1 MPEPSATD
9 PIFTPS
15 PPASRPLVAVP
26 DYSAPVPNPADPI
39 PNRSAPVPNGSE
51 PLPNGSASVP
61 NGAVAVPN
69 AAPLRSDLFGTAR
82 AVPNEPPEVF
92 RTAPVCT
99 AADGDHTITVREAA
113 RLFEEAG
120 VPRTERALT
129 KWCNRNARGLTRL
142 VCCYHEPER
151 KYYLTPA
158 SIERVIAEER
168 QRQHADAQG
177 LLSDAAEA
185 LAEQLRA
192 DAVPNGEPPRSE
204 PVPNRSEPN
213 STRSEP
219 VPNRSEPNPARSAA
233 FRTVPNTGG
242 PRSEPVRN
250 HSEPQ
255 AEPFRARPVD
265 DLDPDA
271 AQERQRLK
279 ELQMENYELKVQLEG
294 QKYLI
299 RKFDELVEG
308 ERARHAQEKL
318 ALVDRLTDARHQ
330 IGALEQQLLT
340 LAAPKTPAR
349 DAELDS
355 SREPVY
361 RAPDSDRPRFHPDPD

>member
-9 PIFTPS
+9 PTFTTP
-15 PPASRPLVAVP
+15 PPASRPLVTVP
-26 DYSAPVPNPADPI
+26 DYSAPVPNPAAAVP
-39 PNRSAPVPNGSE
+39 PRSEPAPFRSAPVPNASE
-51 PLPNGSASVP
+51 PLPNASEPVPNGSASVP
-61 NGAVAVPN
+61 N
-69 AAPLRSDLFGTAR
+69 AAPPRSDPFGTAR

-99 AADGDHTITVREAA
+99 APDGDHTITVREAA

-120 VPRTERALT
+120 VPRTERAIT
-129 KWCNRNARGLTRL
+129 KWCNRNARGITRL

-192 DAVPNGEPPRSE
+192 DAVPNGEPLRSE
-204 PVPNRSEPN
+204 PVPNRSEPQ
-213 STRSEP
+213 P
-219 VPNRSEPNPARSAA
+219 PRSAA
-233 FRTVPNTGG
+233 FGTVPNGE
-242 PRSEPVRN
+242 PLRSEPVRN
-250 HSEPQ
+250 RSEPQ
-255 AEPFRARPVD
+255 GEPFRARPVD
-265 DLDPDA
+265 DLDPEA
-271 AQERQRLK
+271 AEERQRLK

-308 ERARHAQEKL
+308 ERTRHAQEKL

-340 LAAPKTPAR
+340 LAAPRTPAR
-349 DAELDS
+349 DAELDP
-355 SREPVY
+355 SRKPVY
-361 RAPDSDRPRFHPDPD
+361 RDPDPDPARFRLASD

>member
-9 PIFTPS
+9 PSLAT
-15 PPASRPLVAVP
+15 PPAPRPLVAVP
-26 DYSAPVPNPADPI
+26 DYSTPVPNRSEPDAV
-39 PNRSAPVPNGSE
+39 RSAPVPNPSE
-51 PLPNGSASVP
+51 PLPNGSAAVP
-61 NGAVAVPN
+61 NEAVVVPN
-69 AAPLRSDLFGTAR
+69 AAPPRSDPFGTAR

-120 VPRTERALT
+120 VPRTERAIT
-129 KWCNRNARGLTRL
+129 KWCNRNARGITRL

-158 SIERVIAEER
+158 SIERAIAEER

-204 PVPNRSEPN
+204 PNPP
-213 STRSEP
+213 RSEP
-219 VPNRSEPNPARSAA
+219 VPNRSEPQPPRSEPDAA
-233 FRTVPNTGG
+233 
-242 PRSEPVRN
+242 RSEPVRN
-250 HSEPQ
+250 RSEPQ
-255 AEPFRARPVD
+255 GEPFRARPAD
-265 DLDPDA
+265 DLDSEA
-271 AQERQRLK
+271 TQERQRLK

-330 IGALEQQLLT
+330 IGTLEQQLLT

-349 DAELDS
+349 DAELDPG
-355 SREPVY
+355 REPVY
-361 RAPDSDRPRFHPDPD
+361 RAPDPARPRFYPDPD

>member
-15 PPASRPLVAVP
+15 PPASRPLVAVL
-26 DYSAPVPNPADPI
+26 DYSVAVPPRSEPAPF
-39 PNRSAPVPNGSE
+39 RSAPVPNASE

-61 NGAVAVPN
+61 NAAAAPVPN
-69 AAPLRSDLFGTAR
+69 AEPPRSDLFGTAR

-204 PVPNRSEPN
+204 PLPNH
-213 STRSEP
+213 
-219 VPNRSEPNPARSAA
+219 SEPNPARSAA
-233 FRTVPNTGG
+233 FGTVTNPTG

-250 HSEPQ
+250 RSEPQ
-255 AEPFRARPVD
+255 GEPFRAPPPDELNPD
-265 DLDPDA
+265 D
-271 AQERQRLK
+271 RQRLK

-361 RAPDSDRPRFHPDPD
+361 RAPDPDRPRFHPDPD

>member
-1 MPEPSATD
+1 MPEPSTPD
-9 PIFTPS
+9 PS
-15 PPASRPLVAVP
+15 LALPPAPQPLVAVP
-26 DYSAPVPNPADPI
+26 DYSTPVPNP
-39 PNRSAPVPNGSE
+39 SE
-51 PLPNGSASVP
+51 PLPNGSALIP
-61 NGAVAVPN
+61 NVTVAVPN
-69 AAPLRSDLFGTAR
+69 AAAV
-82 AVPNEPPEVF
+82 VPNEPPEVF

-120 VPRTERALT
+120 VPRTERAIT
-129 KWCNRNARGLTRL
+129 KWCNRNARGITRL

-158 SIERVIAEER
+158 SIERAIAEER

-192 DAVPNGEPPRSE
+192 DAVPNGEPLRSE
-204 PVPNRSEPN
+204 PHSTRSEPLPNRSEPD
-213 STRSEP
+213 
-219 VPNRSEPNPARSAA
+219 AA
-233 FRTVPNTGG
+233 
-242 PRSEPVRN
+242 RSEPVRN
-250 HSEPQ
+250 RSEPQ
-255 AEPFRARPVD
+255 AEPFRARPAD
-265 DLDPDA
+265 DLDPA
-271 AQERQRLK
+271 TAPERQRLK

-330 IGALEQQLLT
+330 IGALEQQMLT
-340 LAAPKTPAR
+340 LAAPRTPAR

-361 RAPDSDRPRFHPDPD
+361 RAPNPTRFHPDPD

>member
-1 MPEPSATD
+1 MPEPSTPD
-9 PIFTPS
+9 PIFTTP

-26 DYSAPVPNPADPI
+26 DYSAPVPNSAAAV
-39 PNRSAPVPNGSE
+39 PNRSEPDAVRSVPVPNASE
-51 PLPNGSASVP
+51 PVPNGSASVP
-61 NGAVAVPN
+61 NAEP
-69 AAPLRSDLFGTAR
+69 PRSDPFGTAR

-129 KWCNRNARGLTRL
+129 KWCNRNARGITRL

-204 PVPNRSEPN
+204 PL
-213 STRSEP
+213 
-219 VPNRSEPNPARSAA
+219 PNRSEPNPARSAA
-233 FRTVPNTGG
+233 FGTVPNTGG
-242 PRSEPVRN
+242 PRSEPARN

-255 AEPFRARPVD
+255 GEPFRARPAD
-265 DLDPDA
+265 DLDPEA
-271 AQERQRLK
+271 AEERQRLK

-330 IGALEQQLLT
+330 IGTLEQQLLT
-340 LAAPKTPAR
+340 LAAPRTPAR

-361 RAPDSDRPRFHPDPD
+361 RAPDPDRPRFHPDPD

>member
-1 MPEPSATD
+1 MPEPSTPD
-9 PIFTPS
+9 PS
-15 PPASRPLVAVP
+15 LAPPPQPLVAVP
-26 DYSAPVPNPADPI
+26 DYSTPVPNPA
-39 PNRSAPVPNGSE
+39 APVPHRSEPDLFRSASVPNPSE
-51 PLPNGSASVP
+51 PLPNGSALIP
-61 NGAVAVPN
+61 NVTVAVPN
-69 AAPLRSDLFGTAR
+69 AAA

-120 VPRTERALT
+120 VPRTERAIT
-129 KWCNRNARGLTRL
+129 KWCNRNARGITRL

-158 SIERVIAEER
+158 SIERAIAEER

-192 DAVPNGEPPRSE
+192 DAVPNGEPSRSEPAPPRSE
-204 PVPNRSEPN
+204 PSPSRSAPFGTVPNPGGSRSEPA
-213 STRSEP
+213 P
-219 VPNRSEPNPARSAA
+219 
-233 FRTVPNTGG
+233 
-242 PRSEPVRN
+242 PRSDPQQNR
-250 HSEPQ
+250 SEPQ
-255 AEPFRARPVD
+255 AEPFRARPAD
-265 DLDPDA
+265 DLDPA
-271 AQERQRLK
+271 TAPERQRLK

-308 ERARHAQEKL
+308 ERARHEREKL

-330 IGALEQQLLT
+330 IGALEQQMLT
-340 LAAPKTPAR
+340 LAAPRTPAR
-349 DAELDS
+349 DAELNPA
-355 SREPVY
+355 REPVY
-361 RAPDSDRPRFHPDPD
+361 RAPDPARFRSDPD